1 MFFKII
7 IKKPYSKLLQFLMN
21 NLEIFNALFLFS
33 NILGYI
39 PLVINS
45 IRKRKKKNQF
55 NKYISMYLYF
65 IALASLYELV
75 FSYYLKINVEIWFK
89 VYSLLEF
96 ILILQIF
103 KTQKK
108 GLNNFLYTFFTFLY
122 ISILTY
128 VTLWIPEKHFLF
140 HDALL
145 NFVTFLF
152 IISFSIVWFK
162 NTIKSNESLLLNI
175 PFFYFL
181 SGLMIYYSGIIFLSI
196 FSLAIINS
204 NISINEFWITNIIFL
219 IIHRIILI
227 LMALKK

>member
-1 MFFKII
+1 
-7 IKKPYSKLLQFLMN
+7 MN
-21 NLEIFNALFLFS
+21 NLETFKSLFLFS

-39 PLVINS
+39 PLIINS
-45 IRKRKKKNQF
+45 IRKRKDKNQF

-103 KTQKK
+103 KPQKK
-108 GLNNFLYTFFTFLY
+108 GLYNFLYTFFTFLF

-128 VTLWIPEKHFLF
+128 VTFRIPEKHFLF

-145 NFVTFLF
+145 NFVTFLL

-162 NTIKSNESLLLNI
+162 NIIKSNESFLLNI

-181 SGLMIYYSGIIFLSI
+181 SGLIIYYSGIIFLSI

-204 NISINEFWITNIIFL
+204 NMSINEYWIINIIFL

-227 LMALKK
+227 IMVLKK

>member
-1 MFFKII
+1 
-7 IKKPYSKLLQFLMN
+7 MN

>member
-1 MFFKII
+1 
-7 IKKPYSKLLQFLMN
+7 MN
-21 NLEIFNALFLFS
+21 NLETFKSLFFFS

-39 PLVINS
+39 PLIINS
-45 IRKRKKKNQF
+45 IRKRKDKNQF

-108 GLNNFLYTFFTFLY
+108 GLNNFLYTFFTFLF

-128 VTLWIPEKHFLF
+128 VIFRIPEKHFLF

-145 NFVTFLF
+145 NFVTFLL

-162 NTIKSNESLLLNI
+162 NIIKSNESFLLNI

-181 SGLMIYYSGIIFLSI
+181 SGLIIYYSGIIFLSI

-204 NISINEFWITNIIFL
+204 NMSINEYWIINIIFL

-227 LMALKK
+227 IMVLKK

>member
-1 MFFKII
+1 
-7 IKKPYSKLLQFLMN
+7 MN
-21 NLEIFNALFLFS
+21 NLETFKSLFLFS

-39 PLVINS
+39 PLIINS
-45 IRKRKKKNQF
+45 IRKRKDKNQF

-108 GLNNFLYTFFTFLY
+108 GLYNFLYTFFTFLF

-128 VTLWIPEKHFLF
+128 VTFRIPEKHFLF

-145 NFVTFLF
+145 NFVTFLL
-152 IISFSIVWFK
+152 IISFSIVWSK
-162 NTIKSNESLLLNI
+162 NIIKSNESFLLNI

-181 SGLMIYYSGIIFLSI
+181 SGLIIYYSGIIFLSI

-204 NISINEFWITNIIFL
+204 NMSINEYWIINIIFL

-227 LMALKK
+227 IMVLKK

>member
-1 MFFKII
+1 MI
-7 IKKPYSKLLQFLMN
+7 
-21 NLEIFNALFLFS
+21 NLEIFNALFIFS
-33 NILGYI
+33 NILGYF
-39 PLVINS
+39 PLIIN
-45 IRKRKKKNQF
+45 ILRKNKN
-55 NKYISMYLYF
+55 KSSKGISMYLYF
-65 IALASLYELV
+65 IALASLYELF

-103 KTQKK
+103 KSQKNGPNK
-108 GLNNFLYTFFTFLY
+108 FVYIFFTFLY
-122 ISILTY
+122 FSILTY
-128 VTLWIPEKHFLF
+128 VTLLIPEKHFLF

-162 NTIKSNESLLLNI
+162 NYIKSNESLLFLNI

-204 NISINEFWITNIIFL
+204 EMSINEFWITNIIFL

-227 LMALKK
+227 FMALKNNSYITNIS

>member
-1 MFFKII
+1 
-7 IKKPYSKLLQFLMN
+7 MN
-21 NLEIFNALFLFS
+21 NLETFKSLFLFS

-39 PLVINS
+39 PLIINSIS
-45 IRKRKKKNQF
+45 IRKRKDKNQF
-55 NKYISMYLYF
+55 NKYISIYLYF

-108 GLNNFLYTFFTFLY
+108 GLNNFLYTFFTFLF

-128 VTLWIPEKHFLF
+128 VTFRIPEKHFLF

-145 NFVTFLF
+145 NFVTFLL

-162 NTIKSNESLLLNI
+162 NIIKSNESFLLNI

-181 SGLMIYYSGIIFLSI
+181 SGLIIYYSGIIFLSI

-204 NISINEFWITNIIFL
+204 NMSINEYWIINIIFL

-227 LMALKK
+227 IMVLKK